1 MSDAGRISA
10 VPMSKTDLALINL
23 FRDFAPQEALIEKVS
38 GFIGAKH
45 PGSAMFVFGWVAA
58 APHFILRTLRIK
70 IRYVT
75 PYGWQKTLG
84 IPSSAEN
91 GSKHKEVLKT
101 LAQSKFPALKVTL
114 LTADALLM
122 LDAWER
128 DLL

>member
-1 MSDAGRISA
+1 MSDDSVVTA
-10 VPMSKTDLALINL
+10 VPMPQSDLGLINL
-23 FRDFAPQEALIEKVS
+23 LRDFNPNEALIEKVS

-84 IPSSAEN
+84 IPSSSEN
-91 GSKHKEVLKT
+91 GSKHKTILKT
-101 LAQSKFPALKVTL
+101 LAQAKFPTLKVTL

-128 DLL
+128 GLL